1 VTALDRLA
9 RKRRDRRTQ
18 TQPDPPFAVES
29 CECLTEG
36 PFALLRVVGTGTT
49 QPTTLVGEGESPEKF
64 EPLPQPGAPAAD
76 GTWRMAFALP
86 AELGRPGTRLWLH
99 DGGVYLVDLIVPPAA
114 APVAA
119 PKRAQEPVAEQEP
132 EPQPEPVA
140 VVEPARVPPKRA
152 AEAEA
157 DHEPAD
163 PSSDPRAKKL
173 VEAWAEAA
181 GLREKLTDRE
191 DELARALKEL
201 LDARHN
207 VEPLR
212 ERAEEL
218 TIDLANVRREL
229 EQSHSQ
235 GREAR
240 LRATAL
246 ATELD
251 AVKAQLAQ
259 AEPRVAEAERARKEA
274 ERETTAAR
282 DEVVRLERELTSA
295 RVAVENAIRDAE
307 EKLQDTRREATAAQ
321 DRLTAEAA
329 EQQQAADELREK
341 VTKLEESKN
350 RRRGVGRRTD
360 DKELVKLRAELEAQ
374 IAEKQQRI
382 AELEQ
387 QAESFAQRRDD
398 AVGESLRERITA
410 LEEEVRQHTTCND
423 DLRALLESERELVA
437 TARAD
442 AKDLKRQLATAKAS
456 RLAAAAAANGNG
468 NGNGTGI
475 AVAAEPVPAEHVKAP
490 AEAPPWSALDDEL
503 LARIEKAKALTG

>member
-1 VTALDRLA
+1 MTALDRLA

-36 PFALLRVVGTGTT
+36 PYALLRVVGTGTT

-64 EPLPQPGAPAAD
+64 EPLPQAGTPAAD

-99 DGGVYLVDLIVPPAA
+99 DGGVYLVDLIVPPAG

-119 PKRAQEPVAEQEP
+119 STRTPEPVAEPEP
-132 EPQPEPVA
+132 EPQPEPSPAALAEPPRVA
-140 VVEPARVPPKRA
+140 PERA
-152 AEAEA
+152 AAEPENA
-157 DHEPAD
+157 PAD

-218 TIDLANVRREL
+218 TIELADARREL

-240 LRATAL
+240 LRATTL
-246 ATELD
+246 AAELD
-251 AVKAQLAQ
+251 AVKAQLAE

-360 DKELVKLRAELEAQ
+360 DKELTKLRAEMEAQ
-374 IAEKQQRI
+374 IAEKQRRI

-398 AVGESLRERITA
+398 AVGDSLRERITA

-423 DLRALLESERELVA
+423 DLRALLDSERELVA
-437 TARAD
+437 TARVE

-456 RLAAAAAANGNG
+456 RLAAAAEANGNG
-468 NGNGTGI
+468 NGAGNV
-475 AVAAEPVPAEHVKAP
+475 AAAEPVPAKNVKAP